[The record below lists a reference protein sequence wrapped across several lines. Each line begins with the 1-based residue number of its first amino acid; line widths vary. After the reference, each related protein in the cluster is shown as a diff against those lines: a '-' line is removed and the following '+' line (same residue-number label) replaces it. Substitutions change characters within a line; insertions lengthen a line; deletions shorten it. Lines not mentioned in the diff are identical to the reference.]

1 MVADFFSKPLQGKLF
16 IRFRDMIM
24 GIIPMPPVEDPTLRS
39 DATQE
44 RVESENFGADGRQTD
59 AGNLTGKT
67 KVTWADVVRKTS
79 SVPTK

>member
-24 GIIPMPPVEDPTLRS
+24 GHIPMPEIEDPSLRS

-44 RVESENFGADGRQTD
+44 RVG
-59 AGNLTGKT
+59 
-67 KVTWADVVRKTS
+67 
-79 SVPTK
+79 